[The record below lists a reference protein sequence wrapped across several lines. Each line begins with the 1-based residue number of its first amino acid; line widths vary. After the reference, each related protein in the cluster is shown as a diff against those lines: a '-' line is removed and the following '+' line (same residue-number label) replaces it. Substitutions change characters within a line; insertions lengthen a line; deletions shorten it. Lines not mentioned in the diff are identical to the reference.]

1 MAGTGWRSHA
11 ARWVAAAACAGAAS
25 AASAAL
31 LQLDATTLAPNSF
44 SDFSLT
50 FDDANGD
57 EIFQFGELA
66 SFSGVSVVFLSASLS
81 TLLQV
86 PTIAGISELGGSCQD
101 SDSWCVGGGGGIL
114 VTSPGNW
121 SYRISP
127 VQAIPEP
134 GTLALA
140 GLALVATANRRR
152 RSAGVQG

>member
-1 MAGTGWRSHA
+1 MAVTGWRSHA
-11 ARWVAAAACAGAAS
+11 ARWVAAVACAGAAS
-25 AASAAL
+25 GASAAL
-31 LQLDATTLAPNSF
+31 LRLDATTLAPSTYSN
-44 SDFSLT
+44 FSLT

-66 SFSGVSVVFLSASLS
+66 SFSGFSVVFLSAPLS

-86 PTIAGISELGGSCQD
+86 PTIAGISELGGSCKD
-101 SDSWCVGGGGGIL
+101 PDSWCVAGGGIL

-140 GLALVATANRRR
+140 GLALVATAIRRR
-152 RSAGVQG
+152 RSAGVRG